1 MPTRPSPQTTRVVRL
16 IEMLSTDAGGGLSLA
31 EVSRRLGVHKASC
44 HSMLSEL
51 LHAGW
56 LVRDPAT
63 KTYRLGP
70 GLIRLGLA
78 ASDRFSALDLVRPV
92 MVELSQETGAH
103 CIAFAISADHVTVVE
118 QVRTQRGS
126 GHPMAP
132 GTELPT
138 RPPYGASLA
147 AWMPPEER
155 EHWLAG
161 IPESVRDH
169 YRSALLAAQTRGF
182 AIGLQVVPD
191 VRLQELASL
200 IRATEAGRGRL
211 GELASA
217 LTSELILDEGWF
229 PATLSA
235 RRTYDV
241 SHIDCP
247 VLGEDGTTALMLSL
261 VPVPST
267 LNGSEVMRMGKLLA
281 TRIAQSTPD
290 RRAGPPAVSR
300 PAAGQLA

>member
-16 IEMLSTDAGGGLSLA
+16 IEMLSTDAGPGLSLA
-31 EVSRRLGVHKASC
+31 EISRRLDVHKAGC

-51 LHAGW
+51 LNAGW
-56 LVRDPAT
+56 LAREPT
-63 KTYRLGP
+63 RKTYRLGP
-70 GLIRLGLA
+70 ALIRLGLA
-78 ASDRFSALDLVRPV
+78 ASSRFSVLDLVRPV
-92 MVELSQETGAH
+92 MVELSRETGAH
-103 CIAFAISADHVTVVE
+103 CIAFAVSADHSTVVE
-118 QVRTQRGS
+118 QVRTRRGS

-147 AWMPPEER
+147 AWMGPAER
-155 EHWLAG
+155 DRWLAG
-161 IPESVRDH
+161 IPDSAREH
-169 YRSALLAAQTRGF
+169 YRSALDAARRRGF
-182 AIGLQVVPD
+182 AVGLQVMPD

-200 IRATEAGRGRL
+200 IRATEAGTGRL

-217 LTSELILDEGWF
+217 LTSELIRDERWF

-247 VLGEDGTTALMLSL
+247 VLGDDGATVLMLSL
-261 VPVPST
+261 VPAPST
-267 LNGSEVMRMGKLLA
+267 VSGAEAMRMGKLLA
-281 TRIAQSTPD
+281 TRVAQATAAWAAHIAT
-290 RRAGPPAVSR
+290 ATGGPGHVS
-300 PAAGQLA
+300 